1 MDVLKLI
8 NNLLY
13 RECSSCIPLGLKG
26 GKLGIAIFWALYSE
40 KVMNASCR
48 KRATRILNDIIVNI
62 ELLSDSFLS
71 GKMGFGWGMFF
82 LINRGIL
89 SLDSEMQNL
98 LNYIS
103 RLSSYSLDGHP
114 FQLSLDDCLFSK
126 GICKLKQRT
135 CYENISRYIID
146 EELIVFVDECEN
158 LLSCKI
164 EKIYT
169 PEQLTLQELNSLL
182 YFLKEIKSRKI
193 FPFKANLLISRIEE
207 LYNKKKITFD
217 SFIRGILTA
226 MVIIGILYLVN
237 RLSGVLL
244 PFFIAWLIAYL
255 TYPMVIFFQNKL
267 RLRNRVISILVVLLV
282 LLSIITLAFVG
293 LVPPIIEEFGK
304 LKELLTAY
312 FIEGSKQAAIPG
324 TVANFIKEHIDM
336 LKIHEALNES
346 NFANTMR
353 NVLPQVWAL
362 LTQSVNIVFSVFTS
376 FIILL
381 YTFFILLDYEA
392 IARGWIKL
400 IPARH
405 REMTVHIVTDV
416 QDGMNKYFRGQAFVA
431 FCVGILFSIGFL
443 IIDFPLAIGFGLF
456 IGLLNMVPYLQ
467 LIAFIP
473 TVLLALLKAAD
484 TGENFWWILFCAFL
498 VFCIVQII
506 QDGLIVPKVM
516 GKITG
521 LNPAIILLSLS
532 VWGALMGIV
541 GMIIALPCTSLMLSY
556 YQRYI
561 RIKEKEFSGGIEH
574 SDFQHKENSNEK

>member
-1 MDVLKLI
+1 MI
-8 NNLLY
+8 
-13 RECSSCIPLGLKG
+13 
-26 GKLGIAIFWALYSE
+26 
-40 KVMNASCR
+40 
-48 KRATRILNDIIVNI
+48 
-62 ELLSDSFLS
+62 
-71 GKMGFGWGMFF
+71 
-82 LINRGIL
+82 
-89 SLDSEMQNL
+89 Q
-98 LNYIS
+98 
-103 RLSSYSLDGHP
+103 
-114 FQLSLDDCLFSK
+114 
-126 GICKLKQRT
+126 
-135 CYENISRYIID
+135 
-146 EELIVFVDECEN
+146 
-158 LLSCKI
+158 
-164 EKIYT
+164 
-169 PEQLTLQELNSLL
+169 
-182 YFLKEIKSRKI
+182 
-193 FPFKANLLISRIEE
+193 
-207 LYNKKKITFD
+207 KKITFD

-255 TYPMVIFFQNKL
+255 TYPMVIFFQNK
-267 RLRNRVISILVVLLV
+267 
-282 LLSIITLAFVG
+282 
-293 LVPPIIEEFGK
+293 FGK

-336 LKIHEALNES
+336 LRIHEALNES

-574 SDFQHKENSNEK
+574 TDFQHKENSHEK